1 MESGFL
7 TIFSSISGMME
18 YLALKD
24 QSDGTRTHRG
34 TWEEDQSARL
44 DLESRA
50 KAMLLD
56 FEKRRA
62 KLNRSVSSFFALK
75 PWLLEHPSCR
85 KLTFIVLEWLKPKKS
100 F

>member
-1 MESGFL
+1 
-7 TIFSSISGMME
+7 MME

-62 KLNRSVSSFFALK
+62 KLNRSVSRLFLS
-75 PWLLEHPSCR
+75 ES
-85 KLTFIVLEWLKPKKS
+85 IVFGYS
-100 F
+100 IS